1 MSKATLRVPFTGA
14 RGADAARLRQHRYRV
29 RRQHAL
35 PDTLD
40 EMLSGALTLT
50 HVRCGKATCHC
61 ATGTGHPAWHL
72 TVQIAGRSRVIHIPA
87 TLVVDIQRRVDK
99 GRAFQEAVRDV
110 MAANAALF
118 LLSRKQRR

>member
-1 MSKATLRVPFTGA
+1 MAKAKLRVPFTGA
-14 RGADAARLRQHRYRV
+14 RGAEAAELRQHRSRLRQH
-29 RRQHAL
+29 HAL
-35 PDTLD
+35 PDALD

-87 TLVVDIQRRVDK
+87 ALVADIQRRVDA

-110 MAANAALF
+110 LAANAALF
-118 LLSRKQRR
+118 LLSRRQRR